1 MKIKTLYAIGVFIMA
16 MIFMPS
22 CARQPANPALTVSIL
37 PQKYLLERIVGDK
50 YEVEC
55 LLAQGGNPESY
66 EPEMAHLVA
75 LERCKAYFSVGT
87 IPFEKAL
94 LARMQENAP
103 DVKVINTSAEI
114 SLLKGTHSGIGHSHG
129 HACNHEVDP
138 HVWTSVVNA
147 KCIAHSMYE
156 SMIELDAANADC
168 YTANY
173 DALCA
178 SLDSL
183 HSAIADKLQ
192 AKKGSA
198 FAVWHP
204 SLSYYARDYGLMQI
218 AMEIEGKEVPAN
230 KLKESI
236 ERAGSQGVKVIFFQK
251 EFDNRQ
257 VLNINE
263 ALGAK
268 MVEINPMSY
277 DWVGEMIKITDA
289 LATE

>member
-1 MKIKTLYAIGVFIMA
+1 MKIKTLYAIGVFLLSAICMS
-16 MIFMPS
+16 S
-22 CARQPANPALTVSIL
+22 CAEKSNKPALTVSIL
-37 PQKYLLERIVGDK
+37 PQKYLLERIVGDN
-50 YEVEC
+50 YDVEC
-55 LLAQGGNPESY
+55 LLAQGSNPESY
-66 EPEMAHLVA
+66 EPEMAHLIA
-75 LERCKAYFSVGT
+75 LEKCKAYFSVGT

-94 LARMQENAP
+94 LARLQENAP
-103 DVKVINTSAEI
+103 DVKVINTSAGI
-114 SLLKGTHSGIGHSHG
+114 QLLKGTHSGIGHSHG

-147 KCIAHSMYE
+147 KCMARSMYE
-156 SMIELDAANADC
+156 YMVEIDAANAHC
-168 YTANY
+168 FTANY
-173 DALCA
+173 DALCV

-183 HSAIADKLQ
+183 HSAFAEKLQ
-192 AKKGSA
+192 SHKGSA

-204 SLSYYARDYGLMQI
+204 SLSYFARDYDLVQI

-236 ERAGSQGVKVIFFQK
+236 EHASNHGVKIIFYQK

-277 DWVGEMIKITDA
+277 DWVDEMTKITDA